1 MLPWAL
7 RRLIWL
13 PVVLWA
19 VTSLTFFALRFV
31 PGNPI
36 QSISNQLVDPVAIAR
51 IEAEWGLDQPLHV
64 QYLNFLGALLAGDTG
79 ISMSSGVPINRLL
92 FERVPPTIELALVA
106 MLFSTAAGIFIGVL
120 AAVTRRRIVDNF
132 LRLLAITGMSMPW
145 FWVAI
150 MLVIVFAVRLRIAPT
165 SGRID
170 PRLSYEVITNFMLID
185 HLLTGNREALFSF
198 LHHLMLPSLAIGIT
212 STGFVTRLTRAAML
226 EELHGAYVRTARG
239 KGLSERSVAIRHALR
254 NAILPVIT
262 LQGLQ
267 FGALLGGAVI
277 TEAVFAW
284 PGLGRLLLEGILSR
298 DYSVVQAAVIVVAL
312 AYVLMNTLVDL
323 LYFVVDPRLRHS

>member
-13 PVVLWA
+13 PIVLWA

-36 QSISNQLVDPVAIAR
+36 QSISNQLVDPAAIAR
-51 IEAEWGLDQPLHV
+51 IEAEWGLHQPLHV

-106 MLFSTAAGIFIGVL
+106 MLFSTAAGILIGVL
-120 AAVTRRRIVDNF
+120 AAVTRRKSIDNL

-185 HLLTGNREALFSF
+185 HILTGNREALLSF

-226 EELHGAYVRTARG
+226 EELHGTYVRTARG
-239 KGLSERSVAIRHALR
+239 KGLTERSVAIRHALR

-284 PGLGRLLLEGILSR
+284 PGLGRLLLEAILSR

>member
-1 MLPWAL
+1 MLPWLL
-7 RRLIWL
+7 RRLLWL
-13 PVVLWA
+13 PLVLWA
-19 VTSLTFFALRFV
+19 VTSLTFLALRFV
-31 PGNPI
+31 PGNPV
-36 QSISNQLVDPVAIAR
+36 QSISSQLVDPVTIAR
-51 IEAEWGLDQPLHV
+51 IEAQWGLDQPLHV
-64 QYLNFLGALLAGDTG
+64 QYLNFLGDLLAGDTG
-79 ISMSSGVPINRLL
+79 ISMSSGIPINRLL

-106 MLFSTAAGIFIGVL
+106 MLFSTVVGMLTGVI
-120 AAVTRRRIVDNF
+120 AAVTRRRLVDNG

-150 MLVIVFAVRLRIAPT
+150 MLVIVFAVRLRLAPT

-170 PRLSYEVITNFMLID
+170 PRLSYETITNFMLID
-185 HLLTGNREALFSF
+185 HLLTGNRKALLSF
-198 LHHLMLPSLAIGIT
+198 LHHLLLPAMAIGIT
-212 STGFVTRLTRAAML
+212 STGFVTRLTRASMI
-226 EELHGAYVRTARG
+226 EELHAAYIRTARG
-239 KGLSERSVAIRHALR
+239 KGLGERSIALNHALR

-284 PGLGRLLLEGILSR
+284 PGLGRLLLEGILAR

-323 LYFVVDPRLRHS
+323 LYYLVDPRLH

>member
-1 MLPWAL
+1 MIPWAL
-7 RRLIWL
+7 RRLLWL

-19 VTSLTFFALRFV
+19 VTSLTFLALRFV

-36 QSISNQLVDPVAIAR
+36 QSISNQLVDPEAIAR
-51 IEAEWGLDQPLHV
+51 IEAQWGLDQPLHV
-64 QYLNFLGALLAGDTG
+64 QYLTFLGDLLSGDTG
-79 ISMSSGVPINRLL
+79 ISMSSGAPINRLL
-92 FERVPPTIELALVA
+92 FERVPPTIELALFS
-106 MLFSTAAGIFIGVL
+106 MLFSTVAGILIGVM
-120 AAVTRRRIVDNF
+120 AAVTRRRLVDAG
-132 LRLLAITGMSMPW
+132 LRLVAITGMSLPW

-170 PRLSYEVITNFMLID
+170 PRLHYEVITNFMLID
-185 HLLTGNREALFSF
+185 HLITGNREALFSF
-198 LHHLMLPSLAIGIT
+198 LHHLILPSLAIGIT
-212 STGFVTRLTRAAML
+212 STGFVARLTRAAML
-226 EELHGAYVRTARG
+226 EELHSPYVRTARG
-239 KGLSERSVAIRHALR
+239 KGLVERRVALRHALR

-323 LYFVVDPRLRHS
+323 LYFVVDPRLSQS

>member
-1 MLPWAL
+1 MLPWLL
-7 RRLIWL
+7 RRLVWL

-19 VTSLTFFALRFV
+19 VTSLTFVALRIV

-36 QSISNQLVDPVAIAR
+36 QSVSSQLIDAAAIAR
-51 IEAEWGLDQPLHV
+51 IEAQWGLDQPLHV
-64 QYLNFLGALLAGDTG
+64 QYLNFMGDLLSGDTG
-79 ISMSSGVPINRLL
+79 LSMKSGVSINRLL

-106 MLFSTAAGIFIGVL
+106 MLFSTIAGVL
-120 AAVTRRRIVDNF
+120 TGVVAAATRHRLVDTG
-132 LRLLAITGMSMPW
+132 LRLLAITGMSLPW

-150 MLVIVFAVRLRIAPT
+150 MLVIVFAVRLRLAPT

-185 HLLTGNREALFSF
+185 HIISGNRAALLSF
-198 LHHLMLPSLAIGIT
+198 LHHLILPALAIGIT
-212 STGFVTRLTRAAML
+212 STGFVTRLTRASML
-226 EELHGAYVRTARG
+226 EELNAGYIRTARG
-239 KGLSERSVAIRHALR
+239 KGLSERSVALRHALR

-323 LYFVVDPRLRHS
+323 LYYLVDPRLH

>member
-1 MLPWAL
+1 MFPWLL
-7 RRLIWL
+7 RRLVWL

-19 VTSLTFFALRFV
+19 VASLTFLALRFV
-31 PGNPI
+31 PGNPVE
-36 QSISNQLVDPVAIAR
+36 SISNQLVDAAAIAR
-51 IEAEWGLDQPLHV
+51 IEAQWGLDQPLHV
-64 QYLNFLGALLAGDTG
+64 QYLRFMGDLLSADAG
-79 ISMSSGVPINRLL
+79 ISMRSGVSINRLL

-106 MLFSTAAGIFIGVL
+106 MLFSTVAGILIGVM
-120 AAVTRRRIVDNF
+120 AAVTRRRVVDNG
-132 LRLLAITGMSMPW
+132 LRILAITGMSLPW

-150 MLVIVFAVRLRIAPT
+150 MLVIVFAVRLRLAPT

-185 HLLTGNREALFSF
+185 HLISGNREALFSF
-198 LHHLMLPSLAIGIT
+198 LHHLILPAAAIGIT

-226 EELHGAYVRTARG
+226 EELHSGYIRTARG
-239 KGLSERSVAIRHALR
+239 KGLSERSVSLRHALR
-254 NAILPVIT
+254 NALLPVIT

-284 PGLGRLLLEGILSR
+284 PGLGRLLLEGILAR
-298 DYSVVQAAVIVVAL
+298 DYPVVQAAVIVVAL

-323 LYFVVDPRLRHS
+323 LYYVVDPRLH

>member
-1 MLPWAL
+1 LLPWLL
-7 RRLIWL
+7 RRLVWL

-19 VTSLTFFALRFV
+19 VASLTFLALRFV
-31 PGNPI
+31 PGNPVE
-36 QSISNQLVDPVAIAR
+36 SISNQLVDAAAIAR
-51 IEAEWGLDQPLHV
+51 IEAQWGLDQPLHV
-64 QYLNFLGALLAGDTG
+64 QYLRFMGDLLSADAG
-79 ISMSSGVPINRLL
+79 ISMRSGVSINRLL

-106 MLFSTAAGIFIGVL
+106 MLFSTVAGILIGVV
-120 AAVTRRRIVDNF
+120 AAVTRRRVVDNG
-132 LRLLAITGMSMPW
+132 LRILAITGMSLPW

-150 MLVIVFAVRLRIAPT
+150 MLVIVFAVRLRLAPT

-185 HLLTGNREALFSF
+185 HLISGNREALFSF
-198 LHHLMLPSLAIGIT
+198 LHHLILPAAAIGIT

-226 EELHGAYVRTARG
+226 EELHAGYIRTARG
-239 KGLSERSVAIRHALR
+239 KGLSERSVSLRHALR
-254 NAILPVIT
+254 NALLPVIT

-284 PGLGRLLLEGILSR
+284 PGLGRLLLEGILAR
-298 DYSVVQAAVIVVAL
+298 DYPVVQAAVIVVAL

-323 LYFVVDPRLRHS
+323 LYYVVDPRLH

>member
-1 MLPWAL
+1 MLAWL
-7 RRLIWL
+7 IRRLIWL
-13 PVVLWA
+13 PFVLWT
-19 VTSLTFFALRFV
+19 VTTLTFFALRLV

-36 QSISNQLVDPVAIAR
+36 QSISNQMVDPVAIAR
-51 IEAEWGLDQPLHV
+51 IEAEWDLDKPLHL
-64 QYLNFLGALLAGDTG
+64 QYLYFMRAMLSGDTG
-79 ISMSSGVPINRLL
+79 ISMSSGAPINRLM

-106 MLFSTAAGIFIGVL
+106 MVFSTVAGIVIGVM
-120 AAVTRRRIVDNF
+120 AAVTRRRLIDNA

-150 MLVIVFAVRLRIAPT
+150 MLVIVFAVRLRLAPT

-185 HLLTGNREALFSF
+185 HLLTGNREALLSF
-198 LHHLMLPSLAIGIT
+198 LHHLILPSLAIGIT

-226 EELHGAYVRTARG
+226 EELHSPYVRTARG
-239 KGLSERSVAIRHALR
+239 KGLLERRVALRHALR

-323 LYFVVDPRLRHS
+323 LYFVVDPRLNQS